1 MKNLLLKIDFGIDVE
16 SRDWKINKLL
26 KKKILI
32 VLIAA
37 RSDPQSLYI
46 NTVVQPC
53 LCEKWNRGDGVM
65 QICGRSD

>member
-46 NTVVQPC
+46 NTALPC
-53 LCEKWNRGDGVM
+53 LGEKWNRRDANLWP
-65 QICGRSD
+65 Q

>member
-1 MKNLLLKIDFGIDVE
+1 MKNLLLKIDFDIDVE

-37 RSDPQSLYI
+37 RILNRYTSIRS
-46 NTVVQPC
+46 C
-53 LCEKWNRGDGVM
+53 LASVKNGTAAM
-65 QICGRSD
+65 A

>member
-26 KKKILI
+26 KKKVLI

-46 NTVVQPC
+46 NTVVPC
-53 LCEKWNRGDGVM
+53 LGEKWNRGDGVM

>member
-1 MKNLLLKIDFGIDVE
+1 MKNLLLKIEFGIDVE

-32 VLIAA
+32 VLIAG
-37 RSDPQSLYI
+37 RSAPQSLYI

-53 LCEKWNRGDGVM
+53 LASVKNGTDVT

>member
-26 KKKILI
+26 KKEVLI

-37 RSDPQSLYI
+37 RSDLQSLYI
-46 NTVVQPC
+46 NTVVPC
-53 LCEKWNRGDGVM
+53 LGEKWNRSVT

>member
-37 RSDPQSLYI
+37 RSAPQSLYI
-46 NTVVQPC
+46 NTSC
-53 LCEKWNRGDGVM
+53 LASVKNGTAATA
-65 QICGRSD
+65 

>member
-37 RSDPQSLYI
+37 RSDP
-46 NTVVQPC
+46 
-53 LCEKWNRGDGVM
+53 
-65 QICGRSD
+65 

>member
-37 RSDPQSLYI
+37 RSAPQSLYI
-46 NTVVQPC
+46 NTVVPC
-53 LCEKWNRGDGVM
+53 LGEKWNRSVT

>member
-26 KKKILI
+26 KKKVLI

-37 RSDPQSLYI
+37 RSAPQSLYI
-46 NTVVQPC
+46 NTIVPC
-53 LCEKWNRGDGVM
+53 LGEKWNRSVT

>member
-37 RSDPQSLYI
+37 RSAPQSLYI
-46 NTVVQPC
+46 NTVVPC
-53 LCEKWNRGDGVM
+53 LGEKWNRGVT
-65 QICGRSD
+65 QICDRSD